1 MKYRAIK
8 EIQSAKG
15 FEYQG
20 AIHEG
25 DICEV
30 KMFEGFPTIFYKGK
44 AVCDTDSQMC
54 KDCFKEVSE

>member
-25 DICEV
+25 EICEV
-30 KMFEGFPTIFYKGK
+30 KMFERFPTIFYKGK
-44 AVCDTDSQMC
+44 AICDIDSQMC
-54 KDCFKEVSE
+54 KDYFEGVAE